1 MIPDNETRRR
11 REAVSRLATEQAV
24 LIETAESSGTGFL
37 VAPDTVLTCAHVV
50 RSDPHPAVTVHG
62 RTLRAEVVAREPRQ
76 DPDGGIYAYPDLAV
90 LRLPEPLDTAGVWL
104 ADQVPPGGSDVI
116 VHGFSDATLDAGTH
130 RDTLY
135 LSVVGRSGEA
145 GHFVRLKSD
154 QVVQGFSGSL
164 VLDPATGRVCG
175 VLKTSRDETAVLG
188 GWMVPVDAVR
198 TCFPE
203 LARRNGLGHRPGTAW
218 YDLAM
223 DRAGRQVRL
232 FGAYGHHRPRQ
243 TPRPT
248 PAQLLTQGAM
258 PFVDRPELTELRAW
272 CADGTPLLLRLLHAP
287 GGSGKTRLAA
297 ELCRLMAEDGWLAG
311 FVQRS
316 SLAGAGWLD
325 ELTTAL
331 DDGLAVLA
339 VFDYAQARLEDIRT
353 LVDHV
358 SRFGPEQ
365 PRLRLLLLARTAEPF
380 WRALQSG
387 VDDWALADASVVELP
402 RTIPS
407 VPSVPSVPSAAAA
420 TATATATATGDASP
434 AALVVSAFEVFA
446 RRLGHDRLP
455 VPRSLPSRAG
465 REDSLLGVLALA
477 LDAVLTLARG
487 SSWSGH
493 GDPLERLCDHE
504 VRVWHAQLTAWL
516 PAEPALA
523 GEAGRLLA
531 EGLLL
536 VPVLAPGRRSDRLIA
551 LLERVRAEAFPHH
564 PPLNMNVV
572 NALLRMLYP
581 AEDGLV
587 APVGPSR
594 IGEILV
600 RRVLSTPESS
610 GRSEEYLLA
619 LLDPPHPASPQ
630 QRIAAATETV
640 EILARARGCT
650 GVGRV
655 VDHPA
660 HPALDAALARSIA
673 ERPDALLPALAAN
686 GAVLP
691 HAEPLA
697 ALMLPAVRACGP
709 DVLAAV
715 ESRLP
720 GYPSS
725 MSPVAALVLKRLLD
739 QPDPEFGEED
749 QLRRLRRLISYSLR
763 LDETAPDGPAADGLA
778 PGGLAPGGP
787 APGGPASD
795 GLAPGGLG
803 ADGVRPGDSALT
815 AAQQAV
821 RLSRDLVRQTGRHLP
836 EYARALHNVS
846 LLLHRAHRTEPAL
859 EHARSAVAHYEELLA
874 GADGDDTLRQTYL
887 LDTATVLS
895 TLALVRMEDGQVSAA
910 LDAAAHG
917 VELCEEAEP
926 GARQDDTLLT
936 CLQLLARCGQL
947 AGRPVEA
954 VAAGYRA
961 LALLR
966 ELADQQPGRYLA
978 RLPEALHRQAIGLV
992 RAGRDDEAYRALR
1005 EAAQL
1010 RAALPPGDRQ
1020 RLAAQ
1025 RSSLRMLVQLS
1036 SEITEFTDERAHW
1049 VEQLAT
1055 MGNHG
1060 R

>member
-1 MIPDNETRRR
+1 MIPDHETRRR
-11 REAVSRLATEQAV
+11 REAVSRLAMEQAV
-24 LIETAESSGTGFL
+24 LIETSESSGTGFL
-37 VAPDTVLTCAHVV
+37 VSPDTVLTCAHVV
-50 RSDPHPAVTVHG
+50 QSDPNPAVTVHG

-76 DPDGGIYAYPDLAV
+76 DPAGGIYAYPDLAV

-116 VHGFSDATLDAGTH
+116 VHGFSDATLDIGTN

-135 LSVVGRSGEA
+135 LSVVGRSGES

-198 TCFPE
+198 ARFPE

-223 DRAGRQVRL
+223 DRAGRQARL

-258 PFVDRPELTELRAW
+258 PFVDRPELAELRAW
-272 CADGTPLLLRLLHAP
+272 CADETPLLLRLLHAP

-297 ELCRLMAEDGWLAG
+297 ELCRLMNEDGWLAG

-316 SLAGAGWLD
+316 SLAGPGWLD
-325 ELTTAL
+325 ELTAAL
-331 DDGLAVLA
+331 DDGLAVLV
-339 VFDYAQARLEDIRT
+339 VFDYAQARLDDIRT

-407 VPSVPSVPSAAAA
+407 AASAGA
-420 TATATATATGDASP
+420 ASP

-446 RRLGHDRLP
+446 QRLGHHGLP
-455 VPRSLPSRAG
+455 VPRSLQSRAG

-487 SSWSGH
+487 SNWSGR

-504 VRVWHAQLTAWL
+504 VRVWYAQLTAWL

-551 LLERVRAEAFPHH
+551 LLERVRAEAFPQQ

-581 AEDGLV
+581 AEGDLV

-610 GRSEEYLLA
+610 GRSEEYLVA

-630 QRIAAATETV
+630 ERIAAATETV

-673 ERPDALLPALAAN
+673 ERPDALLPALTVN

-697 ALMLPAVRACGP
+697 ALMLPAVQACEP
-709 DVLAAV
+709 AVLAAV

-763 LDETAPDGPAADGLA
+763 LDETAPDGLTPDGF
-778 PGGLAPGGP
+778 GP
-787 APGGPASD
+787 APDGPTPDGLGPAPD
-795 GLAPGGLG
+795 GI
-803 ADGVRPGDSALT
+803 RSGDSALT

-821 RLSRDLVRQTGRHLP
+821 GLSRDLVRQTGRHLP

-846 LLLHRAHRTEPAL
+846 LLLHRARRTEPAL
-859 EHARSAVAHYEELLA
+859 EHARSAVARYEELLA
-874 GADGDDTLRQTYL
+874 GADADDTLRQTYL
-887 LDTATVLS
+887 LDTATALS
-895 TLALVRMEDGQVSAA
+895 TLALVRLEDGQVSAA

-936 CLQLLARCGQL
+936 CLQLLTRCGQL
-947 AGRPVEA
+947 AGRHHEAVEA
-954 VAAGYRA
+954 GSRA

-978 RLPEALHRQAIGLV
+978 RLPEGLHRQAIGLI
-992 RAGRDDEAYRALR
+992 RAGRDDDAYRALR

-1036 SEITEFTDERAHW
+1036 AEVTEFAEEREHW
-1049 VEQLAT
+1049 VEQLAA

-1060 R
+1060 G

>member
-116 VHGFSDATLDAGTH
+116 VHGFSDATLDAGIH

-145 GHFVRLKSD
+145 GHFVRLRSD

-198 TCFPE
+198 ACFPE

-258 PFVDRPELTELRAW
+258 PFVDRPELAELRAW

-339 VFDYAQARLEDIRT
+339 VFDYAQARLEDIRA

-407 VPSVPSVPSAAAA
+407 VPSAASAASA
-420 TATATATATGDASP
+420 GDASS

-551 LLERVRAEAFPHH
+551 LLERVRAEAFPHQ

-697 ALMLPAVRACGP
+697 ALMLPAVRACEP

-725 MSPVAALVLKRLLD
+725 LSPVAALVLKRLLD

-763 LDETAPDGPAADGLA
+763 LDETAPDGPAADG
-778 PGGLAPGGP
+778 P
-787 APGGPASD
+787 APGVLASD
-795 GLAPGGLG
+795 GLTPRVLPS
-803 ADGVRPGDSALT
+803 DGVRPGDSALT

-821 RLSRDLVRQTGRHLP
+821 RLRKCWVID
-836 EYARALHNVS
+836 
-846 LLLHRAHRTEPAL
+846 
-859 EHARSAVAHYEELLA
+859 
-874 GADGDDTLRQTYL
+874 
-887 LDTATVLS
+887 
-895 TLALVRMEDGQVSAA
+895 
-910 LDAAAHG
+910 
-917 VELCEEAEP
+917 
-926 GARQDDTLLT
+926 
-936 CLQLLARCGQL
+936 
-947 AGRPVEA
+947 
-954 VAAGYRA
+954 
-961 LALLR
+961 
-966 ELADQQPGRYLA
+966 
-978 RLPEALHRQAIGLV
+978 
-992 RAGRDDEAYRALR
+992 
-1005 EAAQL
+1005 QL
-1010 RAALPPGDRQ
+1010 RGV
-1020 RLAAQ
+1020 
-1025 RSSLRMLVQLS
+1025 M
-1036 SEITEFTDERAHW
+1036 HW
-1049 VEQLAT
+1049 
-1055 MGNHG
+1055 